1 MVVIQDKFRHCI
13 KAHLVSFP
21 AGIHAGGDRHMGLA
35 NTYGPIKDKVML
47 MLYETDS
54 FQIFFG

>member
-1 MVVIQDKFRHCI
+1 
-13 KAHLVSFP
+13 
-21 AGIHAGGDRHMGLA
+21 MGLA